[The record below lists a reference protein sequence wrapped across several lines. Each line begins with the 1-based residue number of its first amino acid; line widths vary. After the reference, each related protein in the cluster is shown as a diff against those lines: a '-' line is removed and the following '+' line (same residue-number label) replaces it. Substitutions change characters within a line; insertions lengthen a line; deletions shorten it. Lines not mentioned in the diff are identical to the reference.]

1 MLPGGHCTT
10 TGEDKPDITSPRAP
24 GTLSVMPD
32 PLSDPGPGAIPHDRL
47 DTEGLELCQAVSEIH
62 AHGWA
67 PGTGG
72 NFSVTVARDPL
83 RLLITQT
90 GRDKRRLHPGDDLV
104 LVGSDGRPADGCQG
118 RPSAET
124 LIHCV
129 LAEAAGAGS
138 TLHTHSVAGTLLGEH
153 FLDRGGFNLTGYEM
167 LKGLEGVRDH
177 QARVWVP
184 ILPNSQNMVRLAEK
198 VRELL
203 VSQPGLHGF
212 LLAGHGL
219 YTWGE
224 TLAQARRHVEIFEFL
239 LESVARRTTFEPFAG

>member
-1 MLPGGHCTT
+1 M
-10 TGEDKPDITSPRAP
+10 
-24 GTLSVMPD
+24 
-32 PLSDPGPGAIPHDRL
+32 
-47 DTEGLELCQAVSEIH
+47 
-62 AHGWA
+62 
-67 PGTGG
+67 
-72 NFSVTVARDPL
+72 TVERDPL

-90 GRDKRRLHPGDDLV
+90 GRDKCRLRPDDLV
-104 LVGSDGRPADGCQG
+104 LVGPDGRPADGCEG

-129 LAEAAGAGS
+129 LAAAAGAGA

-153 FLDRGGFNLTGYEM
+153 FLDRGGFTLTGYEM
-167 LKGLEGVRDH
+167 LKGLEGIRDH

-184 ILPNSQNMVRLAEK
+184 ILPNAQNMEFVSEK

-203 VSQPGLHGF
+203 SRRGGLHGF

-224 TLAQARRHVEIFEFL
+224 TLDQARRHVEIFEFL
-239 LESVARRTTFEPFAG
+239 LESVARRTKFEPFTG